1 MRRCSFFSCAELPY
15 SNIVLCGTSSI
26 GYSNSGG
33 GSFLGLWLSLPQTLW
48 RTWEREQK
56 NRSHFSVSFP
66 RSVSAFLLFF
76 LLNKAPQKKEL
87 QFDHTLGHELKAD
100 DSHIR
105 VTRGLM
111 TRNIGPR
118 FSNLLDEIGR
128 TLESLLVGA
137 EKGTWKHNSLLGR

>member
-1 MRRCSFFSCAELPY
+1 MRRCSFVSCAELPY
-15 SNIVLCGTSSI
+15 SNIVLCST
-26 GYSNSGG
+26 GYSNTGG
-33 GSFLGLWLSLPQTLW
+33 DSFLGLWLSLPQTLW

-66 RSVSAFLLFF
+66 KFVSAFLLFV
-76 LLNKAPQKKEL
+76 LLNKAPPQKKEV
-87 QFDHTLGHELKAD
+87 QFDHTLGHELNAD

-118 FSNLLDEIGR
+118 FSDLLDEIGR

-137 EKGTWKHNSLLGR
+137 EKGTWKHNTLLEH